1 MAKTAC
7 IVLFCATAA
16 IAAFAA
22 LGIFQGEIVKPP
34 QTQDS
39 KWLFVQS
46 RNGNLR
52 RVDISN
58 AKVDYDQS
66 IPQTR
71 RHKAAKEDLRP
82 SVQVRIVADQDERG
96 EWQAKNVLILSLE
109 PQQPKGRD
117 EMPTADILTAKSVL
131 GESRAGQRASNHK

>member
-1 MAKTAC
+1 MGKTAC

-16 IAAFAA
+16 IAASAA
-22 LGIFQGEIVKPP
+22 LGVFQGEIVKPP

-52 RVDISN
+52 RVDISK

-66 IPQTR
+66 IPQAR

-82 SVQVRIVADQDERG
+82 SVLVRIVADQDEQG
-96 EWQAKNVLILSLE
+96 EWQAKNVVILSLE
-109 PQQPKGRD
+109 PQHPKGRD
-117 EMPTADILTAKSVL
+117 EMPTADILTAKTF
-131 GESRAGQRASNHK
+131 